1 MITKCSINVTLKISA
16 SERDLFVKSPADLE
30 DKESFTANIGTDKK
44 IFSYKGRY
52 VISHPFACNSIL
64 GIRTL
69 YKSDRFFFVRFFFGI
84 KKQALLL
91 LGSEKGLNCV
101 LLLFF

>member
-1 MITKCSINVTLKISA
+1 MVG
-16 SERDLFVKSPADLE
+16 KSLDDLE
-30 DKESFTANIGTDKK
+30 DKESFTANIGTDQT

-69 YKSDRFFFVRFFFGI
+69 HISDSFFVRFFFCI
-84 KKQALLL
+84 KKA
-91 LGSEKGLNCV
+91 GATSFMERKGV
-101 LLLFF
+101 